1 MDKTWL
7 VIGYLLI
14 LMTVVRAQSELP
26 AVMGTFGISAGVTV
40 ALLSGV
46 RQFLRADLERCQ
58 TSVADLTDKVNELLE
73 CPADYTQAVDD
84 EKRCQT
90 DLQGCEQEYFK
101 TQESLSNAEADL
113 EECQKSLDDITK
125 FRDKV
130 CDAYPAKC
138 SCVEITNQGDCAS
151 TVTCTW
157 DVAKQICKL

>member
-1 MDKTWL
+1 M
-7 VIGYLLI
+7 
-14 LMTVVRAQSELP
+14 
-26 AVMGTFGISAGVTV
+26 TV

-73 CPADYTQAVDD
+73 CPTDYTQAMDD

-113 EECQKSLDDITK
+113 EECQKSLDDITSK
-125 FRDKV
+125 LSIESMTF
-130 CDAYPAKC
+130 
-138 SCVEITNQGDCAS
+138 VED
-151 TVTCTW
+151 
-157 DVAKQICKL
+157 ICCELLTLIATLLRIKD